1 MNKSFINKLNGIKRN
16 GISRGWGLLAAGLF
30 CLLVGTVPAQAASL
44 KNYTQ
49 PFQNNTTSL
58 AGQSVEMNTYFIK
71 MDYWQVKRATLNLN
85 FQVSQLSSRQLSDIT
100 VTLNDVKF
108 YAFRPSKQTG
118 LQTKSI
124 KIPLRLLQGQNVL
137 KINGQILN
145 AAGKRDYRLTQ
156 TPANWLTVDSHSSV
170 NFQYKLMPP
179 TNAIKS
185 FYDHFSG
192 PDTIA
197 EKNAS
202 IRVPAGASDAEL
214 AASMTVLTGESRVIT
229 TENQQIPVSDMT
241 DKTAENADYQVI
253 VGRYRN
259 LPKQFQRRISRTD
272 LQNQGQIR
280 FFREKDRYYLVV
292 TALTDSL
299 LQKTARFVANSEL
312 MQETT
317 RATESVRQSTQ
328 TFTSD
333 LHYQGHYQ
341 LTTSADKLTGSG
353 HQERS
358 YFVSLPVDRNNADGS
373 KITLHLRYAKNLDF
387 DSALATVYVN
397 DTAIGSQHLTAKRA
411 DNDTFTVTLPKGMA
425 LGNSFTVRVA
435 LDLPIKQ
442 PANSTNNQTPWAS
455 IEPDSDAAVKSA
467 PGNDL
472 LFSNYPNLFLKNS
485 TYDNIVVV
493 RPKTMSATDYATMT
507 NLFNLIGN
515 YAQSNQ
521 GRIRVYDHQPSQ
533 DVLKNANVIAFGS
546 AKDNA
551 LVKHLNS
558 KLYFKYNSKLTGFLS
573 NEKLSI
579 EELYGQQMG
588 TAQLL
593 RSPYNQKKGLL
604 VVTGASDN
612 ATYLASTQI
621 NYQRNIAQYTGD
633 AIVVDQDNNH
643 FGYRFKKNK
652 LINRQLNAR
661 ETLSKNSQLL
671 VYLAVALGIVAIIV
685 LALILLLGKHGRMS
699 RKHRGRRR
707 YE

>member
-1 MNKSFINKLNGIKRN
+1 VNKSFINKPNGIKQN
-16 GISRGWGLLAAGLF
+16 GISRGLLAFFVGLLFLLCGGVSGHAA
-30 CLLVGTVPAQAASL
+30 AL
-44 KNYTQ
+44 KTYTQ

-58 AGQSVEMNTYFIK
+58 SGQSVELNTYFIK

-100 VTLNDVKF
+100 VSLNNVKF
-108 YAFRPSKQTG
+108 YSFRPGKQTG

-124 KIPLRLLQGQNVL
+124 KIPLRLLQGQNSL
-137 KINGQILN
+137 KISGQILN
-145 AAGKRDYRLTQ
+145 AQGKRDYRLAQ

-170 NFQYKLMPP
+170 NFQYRLMPP
-179 TNAIKS
+179 TRAIKS

-197 EKNAS
+197 GRNAS
-202 IRVPAGASDAEL
+202 IRVPEEATNAEL
-214 AASMTVLTGESRVIT
+214 AASMIVLTGESRVIT
-229 TENQQIPVSDMT
+229 TENQQIPVTDLA
-241 DKTAENADYQVI
+241 DKTAAAADYQVI
-253 VGRYRN
+253 VGRYQR
-259 LPKQFQRRISRTD
+259 LPQQFRRQIDRAD
-272 LQNQGQIR
+272 LRQQGQIR
-280 FFREKDRYYLVV
+280 FFSQKGRHYLVV

-299 LQKTARFVANSEL
+299 LNKTARFVANSEL
-312 MQETT
+312 MQE
-317 RATESVRQSTQ
+317 SRQPVENVPSDTQ

-341 LTTSADKLTGSG
+341 LTTSADKLTGAG

-373 KITLHLRYAKNLDF
+373 QITLHLRYAKNLDF

-397 DTAIGSQHLTAKRA
+397 DTAVGSQHLTAKRA
-411 DNDTFTVTLPKGMA
+411 DNDTFTVKLPKGMA
-425 LGNSFTVRVA
+425 LGHSFTVRVA

-442 PANSTNNQTPWAS
+442 PTNSTNNQTPWAS
-455 IEPDSDAAVKSA
+455 IEPSSDAAIQSA

-485 TYDNIVVV
+485 TYDNLVVV
-493 RPKTMSATDYATMT
+493 RPQHMTGTDYATLT

-521 GRIRVYDHQPSQ
+521 GQIRLYDHQPSQ
-533 DVLKNANVIAFGS
+533 DVLKRANVIAFGS
-546 AKDNA
+546 AQQNA
-551 LVKHLNS
+551 LVSHLNS
-558 KLYFKYNSKLTGFLS
+558 HLYFKYNQAQTGILS

-579 EELYGQQMG
+579 ERDYGQHIG

-593 RSPYNQKKGLL
+593 RSPYNAKKGLL
-604 VVTGASDN
+604 VVTGASSE
-612 ATYLASTQI
+612 ATYLASTQL
-621 NYQRNIAQYTGD
+621 NYQRNIAQYSGD

-652 LINRQLNAR
+652 LIDTQVNVRQS
-661 ETLSKNSQLL
+661 LSRHSQLL
-671 VYLAVALGIVAIIV
+671 LYLGVALGIVLIIL
-685 LALILLLGKHGRMS
+685 LALLLLLGKHGRTHQ
-699 RKHRGRRR
+699 RKTRTRR
-707 YE
+707 